1 LDYLSQAGGIRTS
14 SELDG
19 YFKKQVQLEWGL
31 SNVYEWLA
39 DKGIIQKVP
48 SPLRLTQKS
57 QVVVDEAAYYYDEG
71 ETPDYLSQA

>member
-1 LDYLSQAGGIRTS
+1 
-14 SELDG
+14 
-19 YFKKQVQLEWGL
+19 VQLEWGL

-57 QVVVDEAAYYYDEG
+57 QVVVDEAAYYYDGSEG
-71 ETPDYLSQA
+71 Q